1 MRDLQERRRIRQI
14 LSSPILSFIL
24 FVILLILL
32 NGIYGVYKRGEI
44 ARINRIE
51 GDRKLALLKDR
62 QERLSNEIAKLS
74 TDRGVEEE
82 LRNKFQI
89 TKKGEEVMI
98 VVDEVPARP
107 ILGSISS
114 KDGDQSFLKKL
125 LELIGF

>member
-32 NGIYGVYKRGEI
+32 NSVYGVYKRGEI

-51 GDRKLALLKDR
+51 GDRKLGLLRDR
-62 QERLSNEIAKLS
+62 QERLSKEIAKLS

-98 VVDEVPARP
+98 VVDEIPAKPIVGP
-107 ILGSISS
+107 ILG
-114 KDGDQSFLKKL
+114 KDSDQGFLKKF